1 MNFKDYV
8 QLAKIKNK
16 LSSNNQ
22 LAKCI
27 GVSNSS
33 LTLFSEGKST
43 PSPDTVLKLGALAGI
58 DEKEVLLDFMIER
71 FGKYP
76 EVKKVL
82 FDVKNLTVENKK
94 S

>member
-1 MNFKDYV
+1 MNFKNYV
-8 QLAKIKNK
+8 QLAKIKNNI
-16 LSSNNQ
+16 SSDNK
-22 LAKCI
+22 LAKCLDI
-27 GVSNSS
+27 SGSAINN
-33 LTLFSEGKST
+33 FINGKSS

>member
-43 PSPDTVLKLGALAGI
+43 PSPDTLLKICSLAGLN
-58 DEKEVLLDFMIER
+58 KNEVLIDFLIDR
-71 FGKYP
+71 YKKYP

-82 FDVKNLTVENKK
+82 TDLKNLTVENKK